1 MKKLSYLFMLLTL
14 CFSMGAMTSCS
25 DDDEEP
31 QRDQLASTKWEFVQ
45 YFQNAG
51 TIEYNLVFSDN
62 GTARYRVLSYD
73 AGGRLE
79 ETMLDVTYTYQ
90 LSGNTFILTP
100 NETSKAKMQGTI
112 ISGIFIQ
119 LRNLSN
125 NEDLDFQLQKV

>member
-100 NETSKAKMQGTI
+100 NETSKANANST
-112 ISGIFIQ
+112 
-119 LRNLSN
+119 
-125 NEDLDFQLQKV
+125 

>member
-62 GTARYRVLSYD
+62 SYD

-112 ISGIFIQ
+112 ISGLFIQ